1 MSYDFQTYD
10 RGRKCKFCQ
19 TPIAD
24 QAHGLQEY
32 CEREV
37 LEDGS
42 VKSCKDDH
50 NALLRKQ
57 SDEPYLRQMNFQKKM
72 TAAISAL
79 YRAMGERVT
88 LEQLNQYGIQLQR
101 ALDIQIP
108 KGLPLFY
115 FTHFK
120 IEQLTPSTF
129 KITPH
134 VSLF

>member
-1 MSYDFQTYD
+1 MSYSFHTYD

-42 VKSCKDDH
+42 VKSCKDDY
-50 NALLRKQ
+50 NAWLRKAGDQ
-57 SDEPYLRQMNFQKKM
+57 PYLDAMAFQKRM
-72 TAAISAL
+72 TAALSAL
-79 YRAMGERVT
+79 YGAMGAKVT

-101 ALDIQIP
+101 AQ
-108 KGLPLFY
+108 KMEFQNELPLFY
-115 FTHFK
+115 FIHFR
-120 IEQLTPSTF
+120 IEQLTPFTF
-129 KITPH
+129 KITKH
-134 VSLF
+134 VSVL